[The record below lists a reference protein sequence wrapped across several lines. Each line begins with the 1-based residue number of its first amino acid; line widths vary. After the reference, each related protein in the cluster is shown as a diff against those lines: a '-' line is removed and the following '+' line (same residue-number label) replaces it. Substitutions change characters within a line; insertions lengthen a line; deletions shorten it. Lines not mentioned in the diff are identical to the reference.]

1 MQKKREKKEKR
12 ESVKQVWK
20 PGTLLSPVPAV
31 MVSCR
36 DKAGR
41 ENILTVAWTGIICSE
56 PPMAYISVRPERF
69 SYDMIRETGEF
80 VINLTTEALCQ
91 AADYCGVRSG
101 AKTDKW
107 KDCGLTPARAHAVE
121 APLIAESPVNLECRV
136 KQVIP
141 LGSHDL
147 FLAEIL
153 CVDVEE
159 RFIGESGRL
168 DLSRCKLVAY
178 SHGEYHALGKLLGV
192 QYLLH
197 LGLCAL
203 VLLLTVVLRGS
214 ALPMVVGILACC
226 GVLMP
231 LYTLVNQW
239 AAALRPGTAF
249 DLTRYTLDGNL
260 STLTVASDPGDL
272 LRAGVVGAA
281 FVVVCTALA
290 MVVMERRDIK

>member
-1 MQKKREKKEKR
+1 MLN
-12 ESVKQVWK
+12 
-20 PGTLLSPVPAV
+20 LLHMDLHRMARSASTWVLVVCAALIGLF
-31 MVSCR
+31 C
-36 DKAGR
+36 
-41 ENILTVAWTGIICSE
+41 VAMTDGDIQD
-56 PPMAYISVRPERF
+56 MAEDPQY
-69 SYDMIRETGEF
+69 
-80 VINLTTEALCQ
+80 
-91 AADYCGVRSG
+91 
-101 AKTDKW
+101 
-107 KDCGLTPARAHAVE
+107 
-121 APLIAESPVNLECRV
+121 
-136 KQVIP
+136 
-141 LGSHDL
+141 
-147 FLAEIL
+147 LAEIQAAGSEDRTVGIYVESDANWLTGPIGAGDIVSAEFHSGLPALL
-153 CVDVEE
+153 CVIFTALFVYAEQKNGFVKNIAGQFPHRGMLAASKLLATALAVLLLLGAFTLAVLLAGQGFWGD
-159 RFIGESGRL
+159 RFSL
-168 DLSRCKLVAY
+168 DALP
-178 SHGEYHALGKLLGV
+178 ALGKLLGV